1 MWIRTDDD
9 LEVAGVLVDT
19 VTAWYKRVVVKD
31 SRLIAGAP
39 GGLTMALVG
48 EGGGS
53 VQKWRV
59 VGLWR
64 MW

>member
-1 MWIRTDDD
+1 MWMRTDGD

-19 VTAWYKRVVVKD
+19 VTAWNKRVVVDD

-39 GGLTMALVG
+39 RGLAMALVS

>member
-1 MWIRTDDD
+1 MWIWIEDD
-9 LEVAGVLVDT
+9 LEVTGAEVDT
-19 VTAWYKRVVVKD
+19 VTAWNKRVAVKD
-31 SRLIAGAP
+31 SKLVAGAP
-39 GGLTMALVG
+39 GGMTMASVG

-53 VQKWRV
+53 VQKWRT